1 MNFLDQSQLLKL
13 IEHNDE
19 ATVKT
24 YISSLRRLLKQH
36 QVLLLKKALST
47 PKIEPSFLN
56 LIYHNSTLKKEEL
69 PALMLDMLS
78 NFSMSKN
85 KVEWFKT
92 MVPDLK
98 YKDEWSKII
107 NTQHVDIVKHLIA
120 CYYLPEENRS
130 EEHTYIFNYNLFYL
144 GRFAI
149 TNNKPAILDWV
160 LFSQKGSIYEVESLF
175 SYILLATSPLNKTL
189 LTQVIQE
196 DIRWTDQFKH
206 WINEDKLALEF
217 NTLFIDQSKRTS
229 FKNLMTI
236 VLKEHLDSNITQQYG
251 TPEEDDK
258 PFFKI

>member
-13 IEHNDE
+13 IERNDE
-19 ATVKT
+19 ATVKKN
-24 YISSLRRLLKQH
+24 ISSLRRLLKQH
-36 QVLLLKKALST
+36 QILLLKKALSI
-47 PKIEPSFLN
+47 PEIKQSFLD
-56 LIYHNSTLKKEEL
+56 LIYHNSTLKKEDI
-69 PALMLDMLS
+69 PALMLDVLT
-78 NFSMSKN
+78 NFPISKD
-85 KVEWFKT
+85 KVEWFKI
-92 MVPDLK
+92 MSPDLK

-107 NTQHVDIVKHLIA
+107 NTQPVDTIQHLIA
-120 CYYLPEENRS
+120 CYYPPEENSS
-130 EEHTYIFNYNLFYL
+130 EQTTYALNYNLFYL

-160 LFSQKGSIYEVESLF
+160 LSSQKGSIHEVESLF
-175 SYILLATSPLNKTL
+175 SYILLATNPLNKKL

-236 VLKEHLDSNITQQYG
+236 VLKEHLDSSITQEYG